1 VEPARI
7 LVVLPNWVGDVIMAT
22 PALTALRCRFRQSHV
37 IFLARP
43 YVADLLDGADWMDEM
58 LFWPAGKTKTTRREG
73 FARLACELR
82 RRRIDLAVLLANSFR
97 SALLASLA
105 GARERVGYD
114 RDGRGLLLTDRLV
127 AQRLDGNFVP
137 VSMVRYYNAIAAFL
151 GCREFPEAL
160 ALPAGPQDDRRFDEI
175 CRQYGIGSS
184 RPLVV
189 VNPGA
194 AYGQA
199 KCWLP
204 DRFAQLS
211 DRLVDRQAAQVI
223 VTCGPG
229 EVSIARRIEA
239 NLRRGETVLADDPLS
254 LRQLMALIRQ
264 CDLLITNDSGPRH
277 IAAAYGVPVVSIF
290 GPTDPRWSETGYPL
304 ERKVIVD
311 VDCAHC
317 MKRVCPTDH
326 RCMRMLTVEM
336 VLQAA
341 TELLATRR
349 ASPRRPGPPNDERAI
364 DNAEQTRA

>member
-1 VEPARI
+1 
-7 LVVLPNWVGDVIMAT
+7 MAT
-22 PALTALRCRFRQSHV
+22 PTLTALRRRFRQSHV

-43 YVADLLDGADWMDEM
+43 YVTDLLDGAGWMDEV
-58 LFWPAGKTKTTRREG
+58 LFWPGGKTKTTRREG

-105 GARERVGYD
+105 GARQRVGYD

-127 AQRLDGNFVP
+127 AQRLDGDFVP
-137 VSMVRYYNAIAAFL
+137 ISLVRYYNAIGAFL
-151 GCREFPEAL
+151 GCRHFPDAL
-160 ALPAGPQDDRRFDEI
+160 TLPSGLEDDQRFAEI
-175 CRQYGIGSS
+175 CRQYGIDSK

-204 DRFAQLS
+204 ARFAELS
-211 DRLVDRQAAQVI
+211 DRLVDTQAAQVV

-229 EVSIARRIEA
+229 EISIARRIEA
-239 NLRRGETVLADDPLS
+239 NLQRDAIVLADDPLS
-254 LRQLMALIRQ
+254 LRELMALIRR
-264 CDLLITNDSGPRH
+264 CDLLVTNDSGPRH

-304 ERKVIVD
+304 ERKVVAD
-311 VDCAHC
+311 VDCAYC

-326 RCMRMLTVEM
+326 RCMRALTVEM
-336 VLQAA
+336 VLGPAS
-341 TELLATRR
+341 ELLATRR
-349 ASPRRPGPPNDERAI
+349 VSPVSPVPPDDGRAI
-364 DNAEQTRA
+364 DNAD

>member
-1 VEPARI
+1 MEPTRI
-7 LVVLPNWVGDVIMAT
+7 LVVLPNWVGDVAMAT
-22 PALTALRCRFRQSHV
+22 PALSALRRRFRQSHM
-37 IFLARP
+37 ILLARP
-43 YVADLLDGADWMDEM
+43 YVADLLQGADWMDEI
-58 LFWPAGKTKTTRREG
+58 LLWPGGQTKTTRREG

-105 GARERVGYD
+105 GARQRVGYD

-127 AQRLDGNFVP
+127 AQRLDGDFVP
-137 VSMVRYYNAIAAFL
+137 VPMVRYYNAIAAFL
-151 GCREFPEAL
+151 GCREFPEGL
-160 ALPAGPQDDRRFDEI
+160 VLPAGPEDDRRFAEI
-175 CRQYGIGSS
+175 CRQYRVGPK

-204 DRFAQLS
+204 ARFAELS
-211 DRLVDRQAAQVI
+211 DRLIDTQAAQVV

-239 NLRRGETVLADDPLS
+239 NLRREATVLADDPLS
-254 LRQLMALIRQ
+254 LRQLMGLIRR
-264 CDLLITNDSGPRH
+264 CDLLVTNDSGPRH

-304 ERKVIVD
+304 ERKVIAD
-311 VDCAHC
+311 VDCTHC

-326 RCMRMLTVEM
+326 RCMRALTVEM
-336 VLQAA
+336 VLGPAS
-341 TELLATRR
+341 ELLAARR
-349 ASPRRPGPPNDERAI
+349 VSPVSPGPPDDGRAV
-364 DNAEQTRA
+364 DNAEQKRA